1 MASPKRGGPANNKD
15 DRKSP
20 ARGGPRG
27 STTRATARAP
37 RARGA
42 AQERQPMKPG
52 GGVNTVGAPGRLP
65 AWAITARKPVTGGMV
80 DATHLGGDPNR
91 PFSEE
96 AARLFMME
104 QGRGRGAPYAG
115 QFHGI
120 GSPHARFAL
129 EGGGA
134 DFAYPGRAEMERMI
148 MEQNYPGLRP
158 MMSDLGRPTYLSA
171 APFLP
176 GETFP
181 EIGYRDPGQD
191 YGHYRAP

>member
-65 AWAITARKPVTGGMV
+65 AWALTARKPVAPPMATATG
-80 DATHLGGDPNR
+80 TPFGDPR
-91 PFSEE
+91 MFDRRYSEE
-96 AARLFMME
+96 DVRRFALYG
-104 QGRGRGAPYAG
+104 GRGPEAPFRGYG
-115 QFHGI
+115 M
-120 GSPHARFAL
+120 GSPHARFPL

-134 DFAYPGRAEMERMI
+134 DFVYPGRAEMEMMRLDQ
-148 MEQNYPGLRP
+148 EYPNRAAEGFRYGGGGPIP
-158 MMSDLGRPTYLSA
+158 MDESVFSYPAYI
-171 APFLP
+171 P
-176 GETFP
+176 GETFSP
-181 EIGYRDPGQD
+181 R
-191 YGHYRAP
+191 R